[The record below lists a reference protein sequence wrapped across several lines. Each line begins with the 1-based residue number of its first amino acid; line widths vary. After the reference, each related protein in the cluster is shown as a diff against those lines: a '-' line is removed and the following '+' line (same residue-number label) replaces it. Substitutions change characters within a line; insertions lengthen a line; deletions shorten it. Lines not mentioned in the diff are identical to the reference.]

1 MFDINKNDCV
11 FFRLQEILNGRL
23 LTLTQDHENWYIFI
37 YIGLTETFF
46 IP

>member
-23 LTLTQDHENWYIFI
+23 LTLAQDHVKWYIHTI
-37 YIGLTETFF
+37 IWNGIT
-46 IP
+46 

>member
-23 LTLTQDHENWYIFI
+23 LTLTQDHEKWYIHTI
-37 YIGLTETFF
+37 I
-46 IP
+46 